1 MNKVIKHLLIM
12 ALFAAM
18 GAQIFAAGKKQ
29 YVSVASVDVK
39 AKASQFSSSVGTV
52 KYADEVIVIQA
63 DKSWSKIELPGG
75 KSGWLPNSSLSAKKI
90 VVKLD
95 GKKKSSA
102 TASELALAGK
112 GFDSNF
118 ENTFEKTNDVSFAP
132 VDKIETFSASEK
144 DAVDFLKEGQ
154 LFVGGEE

>member
-1 MNKVIKHLLIM
+1 MTKVIKHSLIM
-12 ALFAAM
+12 VFFALIC
-18 GAQIFAAGKKQ
+18 AQVYAAGKKQ

-132 VDKIETFSASEK
+132 VDKIETFSTSEK